1 MRIFRWLKASEQNI
15 DRTSVI
21 TVSDTTPIISLL
33 KAGRLELLKVMFGE
47 VIVPTAVYD
56 ELVSNPR
63 FTDEA
68 KLIKSS
74 VFIRKAFLHNEQEA
88 HLLRRTAGLD
98 KGESEAIM
106 LARERGAHILL
117 MDEAKGRQVAKRMG
131 LPVMGTLGLL
141 LASCNRGLLVR
152 EDVVECIDAMEKE
165 GIRISDTLHRYIIDR
180 LDELA
185 R

>member
-1 MRIFRWLKASEQNI
+1 MI
-15 DRTSVI
+15 V
-21 TVSDTTPIISLL
+21 VSDTTPIISLL
-33 KAGRLELLKVMFGE
+33 KARRLELLKTMFGE
-47 VIVPTAVYD
+47 IIVPNAVYE

-74 VFIRKAFLHNEQEA
+74 VFIRKSFLHNEQA
-88 HLLRRTAGLD
+88 VHLLMRSAGLD
-98 KGESEAIM
+98 KGESEAIT
-106 LARERGAHILL
+106 LARERSAYILL

-141 LASCNRGLLVR
+141 LASYKRGFLGC
-152 EDVVECIDAMEKE
+152 EDVVECIEAMEKA

-180 LDELA
+180 LNEPS